1 MISCNPEKSRLVFSL
16 KNNLK
21 TSSLEFADVERP
33 NFVLFKEAINVF
45 ENILKFTKTK
55 FDDADMD
62 DRTYV
67 FKMFKVLV
75 RCFGTKDL
83 EWFCAI
89 ESVIN
94 SIFNLHS
101 VNGPQ
106 YAKLTIEQLCQVML
120 DARPSS
126 ITEIHYAQ
134 IFFVVGH
141 VSIKT
146 LTFIENLNNEI
157 EEIVNS

>member
-1 MISCNPEKSRLVFSL
+1 MISCNPEKSKLVF
-16 KNNLK
+16 NLK
-21 TSSLEFADVERP
+21 ADLRKVSLEFGQVEKP
-33 NFVLFKEAINVF
+33 NFILFKEAINVF

-62 DRTYV
+62 DRTYI
-67 FKMFKVLV
+67 FRMFKVLV
-75 RCFGTKDL
+75 RCFGTRDL
-83 EWFCAI
+83 DWFCAI

-106 YAKLTIEQLCQVML
+106 YAKLTIEQLCQAMS
-120 DARPSS
+120 DAGPDS

-141 VSIKT
+141 VSIKM
-146 LTFIENLNNEI
+146 LTFIENLNNEV